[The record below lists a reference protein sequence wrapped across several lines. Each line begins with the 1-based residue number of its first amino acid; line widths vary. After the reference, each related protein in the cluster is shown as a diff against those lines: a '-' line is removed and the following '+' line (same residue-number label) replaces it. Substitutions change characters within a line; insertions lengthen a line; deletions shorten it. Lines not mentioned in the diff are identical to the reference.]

1 MPTQGKVKTGK
12 QARRRNV
19 GRPRG
24 TGVQTVYEVVRQDI
38 LQLRRRPGETL
49 DEGSLEREFKVSR
62 TPVREALIRLASEGL
77 VQMMPNRGANV
88 AYLDVSDVP
97 QLFEALELFQRVAYR
112 WCALRQNPAAIK
124 KLRQHNVVFAAASL
138 QMDIEKM
145 GMANH
150 LFHMAI
156 GEGSGNIF
164 VSKTYETLLNDSLR
178 LATTLFSA
186 AAKTDRS
193 AGYFRQIVDEHQETI
208 EAIEH
213 GDADKAER
221 LAVDHTHLF
230 RKEVLAFM
238 QRSRSSDTTVS
249 DPVIA

>member
-1 MPTQGKVKTGK
+1 MPTEGKVKGGK
-12 QARRRNV
+12 QAGRRNV

-24 TGVQTVYEVVRQDI
+24 TGVQTVYDVVREDI

-77 VQMMPNRGANV
+77 VQMMPNRGASV

-112 WCALRQNPAAIK
+112 WCALRQNQTVIK
-124 KLRQHNVVFAAASL
+124 NLRQHNEAFETASL

-150 LFHMAI
+150 LFHLAI

-164 VSKTYETLLNDSLR
+164 VSKAYETLLNDSLR

-186 AAKTDRS
+186 ATKTDRS
-193 AGYFRQIVDEHQETI
+193 ADYFRQIVDEHQETVI
-208 EAIEH
+208 AIEH
-213 GDADKAER
+213 GNADKAER

-230 RKEVLAFM
+230 RKEVMAFM
-238 QRSRSSDTTVS
+238 QRNRSAYTTIS
-249 DPVIA
+249 DPVA